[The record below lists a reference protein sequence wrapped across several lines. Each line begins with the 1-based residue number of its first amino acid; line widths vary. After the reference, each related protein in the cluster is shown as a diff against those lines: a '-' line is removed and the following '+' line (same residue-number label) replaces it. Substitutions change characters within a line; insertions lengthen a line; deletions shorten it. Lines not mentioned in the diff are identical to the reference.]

1 MSKNLKKNS
10 FLEGA
15 FISYLAIVAT
25 KILGAFYNIPFYRII
40 GDKGSVIYSFAYNIY
55 ALFLDISTSGI
66 PVAISIV
73 ISEYSV
79 MGMLKTKEKA
89 YKIGLKFVVAASLF
103 GFVCLQLFAPQIAT
117 YYLAGMEDGISLSE
131 LIPAIRSISLCLL
144 IVPFLSMK
152 RGYLQGHKCIAAS
165 SESQVTEQI
174 VRIGV
179 VLAGSYVTIY
189 IMGLN
194 VSTGVCVA
202 LLGAAL
208 GALVAYIQLALAQKK
223 SPEIFY
229 VDMSREEEVPTT
241 GQICKK
247 IFSYC
252 IVLIIVSVSNS
263 VYNLVTQK
271 LLLTGLRN
279 INMPDATVQHIS
291 SLAST
296 WVPKICMI
304 VTALALG
311 MTNSIAPHMAENY
324 TSGNFKKLN
333 EEINQALGI
342 IILIAVPIA
351 TGMIIFSDS
360 VFAIFYGAN
369 EYGSNIL
376 KLCLVL
382 NVIGSMVTV
391 INMAMHSMGKGKFVC
406 VITLVGI
413 VLNICICLPL
423 IYFYNN
429 IGIAPY
435 LGATTASIVGQV
447 FSLVCLIFKL
457 KNISNYKLTA
467 TFKIAVKTLIP
478 LSIMVVLA
486 IVLKG
491 IISFPNRTLF
501 ILAKLSIVGIVCA
514 VVYFFIAYKIGLLKE
529 AMGQEMLDGILG
541 KLHLKK

>member
-1 MSKNLKKNS
+1 MSKNLKRNS

-15 FISYLAIVAT
+15 FISYLAIVVT
-25 KILGAFYNIPFYRII
+25 KLLGAFYNIPFYHII
-40 GDKGSVIYSFAYNIY
+40 GEQGSVIYSFAYNIY

-79 MGMLKTKEKA
+79 MGLLRTKEKA
-89 YKIGLKFVVAASLF
+89 YKIGLMFVIGASLL
-103 GFVCLQLFAPQIAT
+103 GFVCLQLFAPQIAN
-117 YYLAGMEDGISLSE
+117 YYLADMQEGIGLND
-131 LIPAIRSISLCLL
+131 LIPAIRSISLCLI

-165 SESQVTEQI
+165 SESQVTEQM

-179 VLAGSYVTIY
+179 VLLGSYTAIN
-189 IMGLN
+189 IIGLN

-208 GALVAYIQLALAQKK
+208 GALAAYIQLAIAQKR

-229 VDMSREEEVPTT
+229 VDMNKEEDIPSSFE
-241 GQICKK
+241 ICKK

-271 LLLTGLRN
+271 LLLTGLHN
-279 INMPDATVQHIS
+279 INMPDSTVQHIS

-324 TSGNFKKLN
+324 ASGNMKKLN

-376 KLCLVL
+376 KLCLAL

-413 VLNICICLPL
+413 VINISVCLPL
-423 IYFYNN
+423 IYFYNK
-429 IGIAPY
+429 IGIPPY
-435 LGATTASIVGQV
+435 LGATTASIIGQV
-447 FSLVCLIFKL
+447 FSLICLIFKL
-457 KNISNYKLTA
+457 KSISDYKLTSVA
-467 TFKIAVKTLIP
+467 KVAIKTLVPLIAMTILALLAKAFIP
-478 LSIMVVLA
+478 TPSRTILILA
-486 IVLKG
+486 ELGVIG
-491 IISFPNRTLF
+491 II
-501 ILAKLSIVGIVCA
+501 CA
-514 VVYFFIAYKIGLLKE
+514 LVYFFISYKTGLLKE
-529 AMGQEMLDGILG
+529 VMGQDMIDILLT